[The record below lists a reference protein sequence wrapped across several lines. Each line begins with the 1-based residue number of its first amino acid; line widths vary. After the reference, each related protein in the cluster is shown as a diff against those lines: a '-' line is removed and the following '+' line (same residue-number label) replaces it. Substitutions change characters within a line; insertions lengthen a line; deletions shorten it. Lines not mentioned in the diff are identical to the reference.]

1 MTTLPTNS
9 AQTAIADVKRADSA
23 DWIRSVVFT
32 ALFAALFVA
41 FSFVKVPLWFS
52 AVPITLQTLA
62 VMLAGGLLGA
72 GYGFLSIFIVVLLT
86 AAGLPLLGGSGGIS
100 VIFGATGGYIWMFP
114 LSALLIGL
122 ASDRLFARA
131 KKLNRGGYILLFLS
145 LVLFSVAL
153 AYAGGVP
160 WLAYKAKLSFSAA
173 MTSGCYPFLAGDFIK
188 AAVGTFMIG
197 TLRPL
202 LSRLR

>member
-1 MTTLPTNS
+1 METTPITTEQIPISSGNGAHS
-9 AQTAIADVKRADSA
+9 AN
-23 DWIRSVVFT
+23 WIRSVVFT
-32 ALFAALFVA
+32 AMFAALFVA
-41 FSFVKVPLWFS
+41 FSFVKIPLWFT

-62 VMLAGGLLGA
+62 VILAGGLLGA
-72 GYGFLSIFIVVLLT
+72 VYGFLSILIVVLLT

-122 ASDRLFARA
+122 VSDRLFARTA
-131 KKLNRGGYILLFLS
+131 KLNRGGMTLLFAGI
-145 LVLFSVAL
+145 VLFSVLL

-160 WLAYKAKLSFSAA
+160 WLAYKAKLSFGAA
-173 MTSGCYPFLAGDFIK
+173 MTGGCYPFLFGDFVK
-188 AAVGTFMIG
+188 AAVGAVMIG

-202 LSRLR
+202 LARLR